1 MDIRGLSGSKL
12 EDLLQ
17 HGFVKT
23 YADIYRLDRYKEQIE
38 VLDGWGKRS
47 YAKLSEAVETSRHR
61 QAGIWQC

>member
-17 HGFVKT
+17 HGFVKI
-23 YADIYRLDRYKEQIE
+23 YADIYRLNRYKEQIE

-47 YAKLSEAVETSRHR
+47 FAKLCEAVDASKMRSWR
-61 QAGIWQC
+61 S